1 MAEKPYVRY
10 DAPAVFGP
18 SLMPETSPAS
28 YAETSAIVFETT
40 EDAARK
46 LLPRFYELERPVIT
60 IYRLT
65 YRGMNYLAGGEYRE
79 LVVNVDASYNGPN
92 ETLKAAFGAV
102 LWVDQV
108 QALVSGRELLG
119 SPKVHGRFPTEEISP
134 GRRAFELYESDGRDI
149 DARLMRG
156 EWTDLKEMDAASLA
170 KLNERVKHVDTLG
183 WKIIPS
189 MDGPHDADYPTV
201 IVMSWKF
208 DQAWYGKGRIT
219 FDTPDPQHAPVSSR
233 IMRVLADMPI
243 KEYRS
248 GLVARGTA
256 VVERAST
263 RRLPIPA
270 GMV

>member
-1 MAEKPYVRY
+1 
-10 DAPAVFGP
+10 
-18 SLMPETSPAS
+18 MPDISPAS
-28 YAETSAIVFETT
+28 FAETSAIVFETT

-65 YRGMNYLAGGEYRE
+65 YQGMNYLAGGEYRE
-79 LVVNVDASYNGPN
+79 AVICVDASYNGPD
-92 ETLKAAFGAV
+92 ETIKAPFGAV

-119 SPKVHGRFPTEEISP
+119 SPKVHGRFPTEEVGP
-134 GRRAFELYESDGRDI
+134 GSRSFEVYESDGYNI
-149 DARLMRG
+149 NARLMRG
-156 EWTDLKEMDAASLA
+156 EWSNLKELDAASLA
-170 KLNERVKHVDTLG
+170 KLNERIKITNTLG

-208 DQAWYGKGRIT
+208 DQASYGEGRIT
-219 FDTPDPQHAPVSSR
+219 FDTPDPQHAPVGSR
-233 IMRVLADMPI
+233 IMRVLAGMPI
-243 KEYRS
+243 KEYRT

-263 RRLPIPA
+263 RRLAMPP
-270 GMV
+270 GVV